1 MGSGDRG
8 SICFDKKI
16 IGVYMIKISKG
27 LLLSV
32 VTSSIVVA
40 GGYKI
45 PEQSL
50 NSMAL
55 GAAYV
60 AHTTG
65 ADTNYYNPANMSFM
79 SNEKQYIEGG
89 VTLAHLP
96 TIDYTLTAPLSGYS
110 EDENLPIPF
119 FHYVSKA
126 YGDYR
131 WGVSLTAPG
140 GLTKR
145 WETPAQKIYA
155 EEFTLKIVEFNP
167 NLSYRINDQLSIA
180 GGLRLVYSEGI
191 VTSNGDAMSAIVGDP
206 RANIARDMEG
216 DSVEFG
222 YNLALSY
229 KPTSDI
235 DIAVTYR
242 SNVDLDEEGSAT
254 LSAGGMVLYS
264 GDASVS
270 VPLPAA
276 LNVAISKTWGDK
288 FTLEF
293 NYERTFWSQYETL
306 DFEYGGANIG
316 ALTPVFDAPMAKD
329 WVDTNTFRVGA
340 TIVMDSKITAMLAFA
355 IDETPTIPKTL
366 GFELPDS
373 DAKVFSMGFR
383 YQQTEALSWGLALLY
398 DSKDPI
404 SVERG
409 VADNAILA
417 NGGSF
422 AGGGAYLTTI
432 GISYE
437 F

>member
-1 MGSGDRG
+1 M
-8 SICFDKKI
+8 KKI
-16 IGVYMIKISKG
+16 VQG
-27 LLLSV
+27 LALSAAASSV
-32 VTSSIVVA
+32 VMA

-60 AHTTG
+60 AHTDG
-65 ADTNYYNPANMSFM
+65 ADTNYFNPANMSFM
-79 SNEKQYIEGG
+79 ADEKQYIEGG
-89 VTLAHLP
+89 LTLAYLP
-96 TIDYTLTAPLSGYS
+96 AITYNLMDPYSGKS
-110 EDENLPIPF
+110 ESENIPIPF

-145 WETPAQKIYA
+145 WNTPAQRAYA
-155 EEFTLKIVEFNP
+155 EEFTLKIVELSP
-167 NLSYRINDQLSIA
+167 SLSYRVNDQFSVA

-191 VTSNGDAMSAIVGDP
+191 VKSNGDQMSIIIQNP
-206 RANIARDMEG
+206 QANVARDMEG
-216 DSVEFG
+216 DTIEFG
-222 YNLALSY
+222 YNLALTY

-235 DIAVTYR
+235 NLAMTYR

-254 LSAGGMVLYS
+254 LSAGGMELYH

-276 LNVAISKTWGDK
+276 LNISASKTWNNM
-288 FTLEF
+288 FTLEV
-293 NYERTFWSQYETL
+293 NYERTFWSAYETL

-316 ALTPVFDAPMAKD
+316 PLTPVFDTPIPKD
-329 WVDTNTFRVGA
+329 WEDTNTFRIAA
-340 TIVMDSKITAMLAFA
+340 TIEMENGITAMMGFA
-355 IDETPTIPKTL
+355 LDETPTIAKTI

-373 DAKVFSMGFR
+373 DAKIFSMGFR
-383 YQQTEALSWGLALLY
+383 YQQTENLSWGLAMLY
-398 DSKDPI
+398 DAKD
-404 SVERG
+404 SFSLAKG
-409 VADNAILA
+409 VADNPVLA

-422 AGGGAYLTTI
+422 SGGGAYLTTI

-437 F
+437 Y